1 MVTRLSFLRE
11 ILTLPWMA
19 VVPVSGGCSAPLV
32 LLFFD
37 VAIQLPSEI
46 QLGESALQRSVDK
59 GM

>member
-19 VVPVSGGCSAPLV
+19 IVPVSDRCSAPLL

-37 VAIQLPSEI
+37 VAIQSPSELK
-46 QLGESALQRSVDK
+46 LGESTL
-59 GM
+59 